1 MVVQFSQNKTTNQQY
16 QTTVFYSCPA
26 NASLP
31 GLISSN
37 FSFDFKLSAGFVYN
51 LTAFCEIDR
60 LVPRLWC
67 SRGQVFDSSCCLL
80 FLARAC
86 HSSLLGV
93 SDL

>member
-31 GLISSN
+31 NLISSN
-37 FSFDFKLSAGFVYN
+37 FSFDFQLSAGFVYN

-60 LVPRLWC
+60 
-67 SRGQVFDSSCCLL
+67 
-80 FLARAC
+80 
-86 HSSLLGV
+86 
-93 SDL
+93 